1 MKHPLQKRL
10 TIIFLL
16 LETIPALFIVGV
28 FYFFTHSQLVEKT
41 SLNLQTVT
49 QFHKD
54 QISLYLE
61 GLSKRTEDFS
71 SDGFIRSTF
80 KTLTKNRTNSKLVK
94 DLSHYLRHYK
104 LSLDHELLQIDVI
117 ATNGAILASTQ
128 EKIIGKNLSQQE
140 IFIR

>member
-1 MKHPLQKRL
+1 
-10 TIIFLL
+10 
-16 LETIPALFIVGV
+16 
-28 FYFFTHSQLVEKT
+28 
-41 SLNLQTVT
+41 LNLQTVT